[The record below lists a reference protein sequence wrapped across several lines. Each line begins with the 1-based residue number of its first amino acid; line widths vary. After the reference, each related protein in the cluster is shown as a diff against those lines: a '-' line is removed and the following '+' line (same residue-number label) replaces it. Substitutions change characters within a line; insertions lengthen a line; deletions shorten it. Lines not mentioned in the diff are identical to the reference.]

1 MSESNYLKGI
11 SLLIKITENRTIGE
25 SIRLSIQ
32 EAIKLLSQ
40 PISTEKDSEEGK
52 SPPIGSV
59 NYTYTV
65 SIDSQ
70 ELKIDEDFLKLKLT
84 LSKDHVYIEISCQD
98 VDFTE
103 FLRKRIYCFAFGR
116 YSLKTS
122 CYTEVGPET
131 LYLRGQDD
139 LSKDGSTGHNCRYK
153 DNTRST
159 EAMQNYGTLLLAAV
173 IAYKNK
179 EEVVGSGD
187 VADIIDDYQLR
198 RIPWSK

>member
-11 SLLIKITENRTIGE
+11 SLLIKITENRTIDE

-103 FLRKRIYCFAFGR
+103 FLRKRIYCFALGR
-116 YSLKTS
+116 YSVKAS
-122 CYTEVGPET
+122 CYTEVGLET

-139 LSKDGSTGHNCRYK
+139 LSKDGSTMHNCRYK
-153 DNTRST
+153 DNTSST
-159 EAMQNYGTLLLAAV
+159 ESIQNYGTLLLAAV